1 MFFKLF
7 VDVLDVFYS
16 SVGFVV
22 GNSEVSS
29 FFFKELLPFG
39 LMIFV
44 FYLLVRAV
52 FKLFGIKK
60 GGVK

>member
-1 MFFKLF
+1 MFFNLF
-7 VDVLDVFYS
+7 VEVLDVFYT

-22 GNSEVSS
+22 GNSEVSI

-39 LMIFV
+39 LMIFI
-44 FYLLVRAV
+44 FYILVISV